1 MIHVSAMSQRLSA
14 PGISLLLGHGPSSP
28 CGCLGC
34 QGRNSSRREAI
45 QCLNNDAVYMSVN
58 RSLYR
63 AMLELMERPVS
74 AGSRGCDERP
84 SKFRGCLHQGDAVI
98 VAPAG
103 LYALDGPAHP
113 PKTRRSTVDRVRIL
127 TSLFREAFTSIKATH
142 YLNLRR
148 RPYMSQLR
156 QLAPGPPALSSLASL
171 GET

>member
-63 AMLELMERPVS
+63 AMLELRGRPVS
-74 AGSRGCDERP
+74 AGSRGGDERP

-113 PKTRRSTVDRVRIL
+113 RKRGVQRSIDFTISR
-127 TSLFREAFTSIKATH
+127 SLHFNQGHSRLEFTEASI
-142 YLNLRR
+142 YV
-148 RPYMSQLR
+148 Q
-156 QLAPGPPALSSLASL
+156 SSASSP
-171 GET
+171 